1 MRYAL
6 RLKLLF
12 TQLIVVVVWTV
23 ILTVAGEKNAVDD
36 GNIMQ
41 MSGERGLL
49 WSIGGRWLIVG

>member
-12 TQLIVVVVWTV
+12 TQLTVVVVWTV

-36 GNIMQ
+36 GKIMQ
-41 MSGERGLL
+41 MRGERGLL
-49 WSIGGRWLIVG
+49 WSTGGRCLIVG